1 MDGTRADGLLDLK
14 QTAPPSS
21 TLSVLLT
28 ELFKKDRPN
37 LFPHCSLYPEGLA
50 QLAQANDCEQVKNV
64 TGYYPEYKL
73 LFEDVGSN
81 KTLGD
86 WFFEHGVKLNR
97 LVYLNQFH
105 FAIFYA
111 FVKLKEQECNNTVWI
126 AECIAQR
133 HHAKI
138 DNYIPIF

>member
-1 MDGTRADGLLDLK
+1 MLYKTYLEFFYKFCSLLDGTRADGLLDLK

-86 WFFEHGVKLNR
+86 
-97 LVYLNQFH
+97 
-105 FAIFYA
+105 
-111 FVKLKEQECNNTVWI
+111 
-126 AECIAQR
+126 
-133 HHAKI
+133 
-138 DNYIPIF
+138 